1 MLVSS
6 ELPKKYDID
15 KFITHLKVGDL
26 ASLRNIS
33 VGEFLNLD
41 EETQEHFHIH
51 YGEIGVINWEDSQ
64 LVRIAYVRDMIEI
77 DRNLVNKEWEDD

>member
-1 MLVSS
+1 MSN
-6 ELPKKYDID
+6 ELPKRFNID

-41 EETQEHFHIH
+41 EEIQEHFYLH

-77 DRNLVNKEWEDD
+77 DRNLVTKEWEDE